1 MDDEKQLDLQK
12 LFEIFDRRKG
22 LILAVFLVTFFLSIY
37 LAVILPDIY
46 RSETTI
52 LFISQELPDSYIQST
67 VPMTMEERVNA
78 ITRDILSRT
87 RLERIIR
94 EFNLYSAQ
102 GSLSIRDRVGRMR
115 KNIEV
120 DAEEGENT
128 FELSFDSRSP
138 VKAQEVTAR
147 LGSVFVD
154 ETLKLR
160 EEAAVQT
167 TVFIEAESE
176 RIKREVERLEAQL
189 NLYKAQYRYELPEQL
204 QANLIGLEQMR
215 NELQNNVLR
224 LSSLQDSRANLNKEL
239 VATRDTGGEKGLTR
253 MTQADKLRTELET
266 LLSRYSYRHPDVIR
280 LKQEIE
286 AIEVA
291 EQNEAPPPEP
301 VSTMVYLERDPVKKL
316 LLKQIQDLETETK
329 SLQAKNKILRDKI
342 TVYQARVDNTS
353 ARAIQISKIT
363 RTYEVTRQKYEDLL
377 RKVLESKLS
386 ESMEKKK
393 KATRFQILDHANF
406 PSSPERPSRPLIVV
420 LGFIAAL
427 AAGFGLSILMENI
440 NTTFRNAD
448 ELNAEIDLPLLA
460 SIPAIKTR
468 GMILERRR
476 QQMVAAMLCL
486 GTIGLG
492 AALIRLYSQYIY

>member
-1 MDDEKQLDLQK
+1 
-12 LFEIFDRRKG
+12 
-22 LILAVFLVTFFLSIY
+22 
-37 LAVILPDIY
+37 
-46 RSETTI
+46 
-52 LFISQELPDSYIQST
+52 
-67 VPMTMEERVNA
+67 MTMEERVDA

-94 EFNLYSAQ
+94 ELNLYSGQ
-102 GSLSIRDRVGRMR
+102 GSLSIRDRVRRMR
-115 KNIEV
+115 KDIDV
-120 DAEEGENT
+120 DPEEGENT

-138 VKAQEVTAR
+138 VKAQEVAAR

-189 NLYKAQYRYELPEQL
+189 NLYKGKYRYELPEQL

-224 LSSLQDSRANLNKEL
+224 LSSLRDSKANLNKEL

-266 LLSRYSYRHPDVIR
+266 LLSRYSDRHPDVIR

-291 EQNEAPPPEP
+291 ERNEAPPPEP
-301 VSTMVYLERDPVKKL
+301 VSTALYLERDPVKKL

-353 ARAIQISKIT
+353 ARAIQLSKIT
-363 RTYEVTRQKYEDLL
+363 RTYEVTRQKYDDLL
-377 RKVLESKLS
+377 RNVLESKLA
-386 ESMEKKK
+386 ESMEKKR
-393 KATRFQILDHANF
+393 KATRFQILDHANY
-406 PSSPERPSRPLIVV
+406 PSSPEKPGKTQSSPHCSYGVHCGVGSR
-420 LGFIAAL
+420 
-427 AAGFGLSILMENI
+427 
-440 NTTFRNAD
+440 FR
-448 ELNAEIDLPLLA
+448 
-460 SIPAIKTR
+460 S
-468 GMILERRR
+468 
-476 QQMVAAMLCL
+476 
-486 GTIGLG
+486 
-492 AALIRLYSQYIY
+492 